1 MKPKKKP
8 RKLDS
13 SKTRKKAKKR
23 SKPDAM
29 APTQSGSGA
38 SKTPAAEVKDRQKSK
53 KKGKAKKPRKDK
65 DDGGKHH
72 FLFIAL
78 LNTAAL
84 ASVASSFGV
93 SVAAL
98 VAAVYSLLPLPVGG
112 RIKNQIA
119 APFWDVVA
127 AGSRWCRSV
136 VSKV

>member
-38 SKTPAAEVKDRQKSK
+38 SKTPAAEVKDRQKS